1 MSRVSLSLDL
11 PVSAQRVWDT
21 VGGFN
26 NLAKWHPAVAR
37 SEENKSGNTTV
48 RTLHLHG
55 GASLVE
61 RLEAI
66 DNKARSYSYTIIEG
80 PLPVAR
86 YRSTLHVSEKA
97 DGRGCTVEWSSDFE
111 PSGASESDAVKAIR
125 GVYEAGFDNLRK
137 MFGG

>member
-61 RLEAI
+61 QLEAI
-66 DNKARSYSYTIIEG
+66 DNKAPSYSYTI
-80 PLPVAR
+80 V
-86 YRSTLHVSEKA
+86 
-97 DGRGCTVEWSSDFE
+97 
-111 PSGASESDAVKAIR
+111 
-125 GVYEAGFDNLRK
+125 
-137 MFGG
+137 